1 VKTIGLIGGTSWVS
15 TLEYYRIINQQI
27 NKRLSGANSAK
38 CLIHSFNFAEILEY
52 QYKKDNAS
60 IYNLILKAAEGLV
73 NSGAEGLLLCANTM
87 HRYASQL
94 QQDISTPL
102 IHIAEATA
110 KQIIVSGIDRVGLL
124 GTGIT
129 MELDFYKETLKS
141 HGITTL
147 TPNKEGRAYVNDKI
161 FDELVYD
168 QFLPETKTGFLKIMN
183 ELRREGAGGIIL
195 GCTEIPLLINQKDTE
210 LTLFDTLEIHAK
222 AAVEFSLL

>member
-27 NKRLSGANSAK
+27 NKRLGGTNSAK
-38 CLIHSFNFAEILEY
+38 CLIHSFNFNEILEY
-52 QYKKDNAS
+52 QRKKDNVS
-60 IYNLILKAAEGLV
+60 IYYLILKAAEGLV
-73 NSGAEGLLLCANTM
+73 KSGAEGLVLCANTM

-94 QQDISTPL
+94 QQNINIPL

-110 KQIIVSGIDRVGLL
+110 KQINASGIDKVGLL

-147 TPNKEGRAYVNDKI
+147 APHKEGRTYVNDKI
-161 FDELVYD
+161 FNELVYD
-168 QFLPETKTGFLKIMN
+168 QFLPETKTGFLKIIN
-183 ELRREGAGGIIL
+183 EMGQEGAGGIIL
-195 GCTEIPLLINQKDTE
+195 GCTEIPLLINQKDTR
-210 LTLFDTLEIHAK
+210 LTLFDTLEIHAH
-222 AAVEFSLL
+222 AAVEFSLI